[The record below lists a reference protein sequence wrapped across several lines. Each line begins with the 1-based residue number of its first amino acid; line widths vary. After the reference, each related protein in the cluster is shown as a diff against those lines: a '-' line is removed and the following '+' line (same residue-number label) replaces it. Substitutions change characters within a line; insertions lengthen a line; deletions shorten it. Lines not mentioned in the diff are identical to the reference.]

1 MGTFSDAAKNQ
12 MIDNVV
18 RGTASPFAGAVYAK
32 LHTGDP
38 GSAGANNAA
47 VETARKAVTFAATS
61 AGSCVSNADVVWTNV
76 AGSETISWMS
86 FWDANA
92 AGNFLGRDDLPVAKA
107 VSAGD
112 TLTLPSGNLTLAI

>member
-12 MIDNVV
+12 MIDNVA

-47 VETARKAVTFAATS
+47 AETTRKVVTFAATTG
-61 AGSCVSNADVVWTNV
+61 GSCVSNV
-76 AGSETISWMS
+76 ACTWASYPANETITWVS
-86 FWDANA
+86 FWDAVA
-92 AGNFLGRDDLPVAKA
+92 AGNFLGRDDLPTSKA
-107 VSAGD
+107 PLIGD